1 MKNRLQGITLIETVL
16 YIGLFSVIILLV
28 LNFMLATQESTLVN
42 NRKNEIYKTSEFIVQ
57 HINYSFDHALSIEE
71 EPLQTNI
78 LQLQFTD
85 GNKQYYVS
93 DSTLYYD
100 LVPLTPPDI
109 LVSQFTLEPFYNEDP
124 YPIAVRIN
132 IDIQSKS
139 DSKYSDTI
147 NLLSTLK

>member
-1 MKNRLQGITLIETVL
+1 MKNRLKGITLVETML

-28 LNFMLATQESTLVN
+28 LNFMLTTQESTLAN
-42 NRKNEIYKTSEFIVQ
+42 NKRNQIYKVSEFIVQ
-57 HINYSFDHALSIEE
+57 HINYSFNHAISIEK
-71 EPLQTNI
+71 EPLQSNI

-100 LVPLTPPDI
+100 SIPLTPPDI
-109 LVSQFTLEPFYNEDP
+109 LVSQLTLEPLYDKDSN
-124 YPIAVRIN
+124 PIAVRIN

-139 DSKYSDTI
+139 DIKYSDTI
-147 NLLSTLK
+147 NLLSTLR

>member
-1 MKNRLQGITLIETVL
+1 MKNRLKGITLIETML

-28 LNFMLATQESTLVN
+28 LNFMLATQESTLAN
-42 NRKNEIYKTSEFIVQ
+42 NRRNEIYKTSEFIVQ

-109 LVSQFTLEPFYNEDP
+109 LVSQFTLEPFYNGDP